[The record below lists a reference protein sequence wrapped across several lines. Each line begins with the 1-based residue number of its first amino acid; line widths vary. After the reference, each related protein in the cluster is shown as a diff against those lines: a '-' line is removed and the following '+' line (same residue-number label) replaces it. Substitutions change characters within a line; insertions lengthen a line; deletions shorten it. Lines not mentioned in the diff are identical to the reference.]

1 MPRPQKIQEKTKIYN
16 LLITVNHFER
26 LSKYAHNMHKIAGE
40 QVSVADL
47 MREAISVYLD
57 NLDREYENGKK

>member
-1 MPRPQKIQEKTKIYN
+1 
-16 LLITVNHFER
+16 
-26 LSKYAHNMHKIAGE
+26 MHKIAGE

>member
-1 MPRPQKIQEKTKIYN
+1 MYN

-40 QVSVADL
+40 QVSIADL